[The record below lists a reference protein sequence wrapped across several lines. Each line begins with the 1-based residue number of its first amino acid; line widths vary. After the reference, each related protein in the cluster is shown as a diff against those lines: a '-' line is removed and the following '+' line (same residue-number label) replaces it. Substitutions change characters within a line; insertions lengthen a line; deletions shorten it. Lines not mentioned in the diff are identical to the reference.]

1 MASKDGLTLVTGSGS
16 RPYAGVQSYAYGNA
30 QSLTNVVARVGLADI
45 MTDQISTLVG
55 RPLRRLVDYVHDNR
69 ELWQPT

>member
-1 MASKDGLTLVTGSGS
+1 MAGKDGLTLVGGSGS
-16 RPYAGVQSYAYGNA
+16 RPYAYSNA
-30 QSLTNVVARVGLADI
+30 QPLTNVVARVGLADT

-55 RPLRRLVDYVHDNR
+55 RPPRRLVDYVHDSR